1 MIESHSKRREIL
13 FSARE
18 EIDIQSLQRTDGK
31 WLEHLTVQVAPLI
44 SEWDICEAWVWDDWS
59 GSREAGESY
68 VNQIDS
74 GIDVVARRRDGKLV
88 AIQCKSRRIVGGKN
102 INSIS
107 ENECNNFISEI
118 AVDSQLW
125 AERWL
130 VTNGPVL
137 ASFNLGMHDLRLL
150 NLKAVIGKQLD
161 LLDDEAQSSRNMMQ
175 REAIDAC
182 VKGLQ
187 KNTDSEGRS
196 RGKLILPCGTGKSRI
211 ALRIVE
217 ALTETG
223 QFSVVLCPSIALV
236 SQLRRE
242 FIEHQAN
249 QSSPFLSLAVCS
261 DPGVVSRL
269 DEQKSLADDPTRDIT
284 ASDINQLSG
293 VDVTTSSE
301 EIADWMRSVG
311 NGKSSF
317 GVIFGTYQSS
327 HKIAE
332 ALQKSKSQAQ
342 VLIADE
348 AHRTAGLK
356 RVPQVTLERKI
367 RDFTICHDDEK
378 FPTKYR
384 LYQTATPKVY
394 GERRWAGPFW
404 AGPFSE
410 WLVRDMDDQ
419 DLFGPE
425 LYRRSYL
432 EAVNNG
438 WLSDYRILA
447 IGVNDDEAVETANK
461 CAEESNTQALST
473 SRLLRGMAMTLV
485 MAGHLREKGVVI
497 KSSINFMNTIA
508 LSKAMVKQLS
518 RDKVRE
524 WVESRNQ
531 HLVENIGSAPPPDNY
546 MWYRLYI

>member
-13 FSARE
+13 YSARE
-18 EIDIQSLQRTDGK
+18 EIEIESLQKTDGK
-31 WLEHLTVQVAPLI
+31 WLEDLTVQVAPLI
-44 SEWDICEAWVWDDWS
+44 SEWDVCEAWLWDDWS

-74 GIDVVARRRDGKLV
+74 GIDVVARRRDGNLV
-88 AIQCKSRRIVGGKN
+88 AIQCKSRRIIRGEN

-107 ENECNNFISEI
+107 ENECNKFIGEI

-130 VTNGPVL
+130 VTNGPVS
-137 ASFNLGMHDLRLL
+137 ASFDLGVHDLRLL

-161 LLDDEAQSSRNMMQ
+161 LLDNEAQISRDKMQ
-175 REAIDAC
+175 QQAIGEC

-187 KNTDSEGRS
+187 ENRNSMGRS

-242 FIEHQAN
+242 FIEHQAD

-261 DPGVVSRL
+261 DPGVVNRHE
-269 DEQKSLADDPTRDIT
+269 EQKSLADDPTRDIT

-301 EIADWMRSVG
+301 EIAAWMTSVE

-356 RVPQVTLERKI
+356 KVPQETLVKKI

-394 GERRWAGPFW
+394 GEQIGQRARLS
-404 AGPFSE
+404 SE

-425 LYRRSYL
+425 LFRRSYL
-432 EAVNNG
+432 DAVENG

-447 IGVNDDEAVETANK
+447 IGVNDDDALATANR
-461 CAEESNTQALST
+461 CAEESNTKTMST
-473 SRLLRGMAMTLV
+473 SSLLRGMALALV
-485 MAGHLREKGVVI
+485 MAGHLRERGVVI

-518 RDKVRE
+518 RVEVHD
-524 WVESRNQ
+524 WVKSRNQ
-531 HLVENIGSAPPPDNY
+531 HIGGHGLAPPP
-546 MWYRLYI
+546 YIGQNMHLSI

>member
-1 MIESHSKRREIL
+1 MIAPHANRREIL
-13 FSARE
+13 CSALK
-18 EIDIQSLQRTDGK
+18 EIESQSLQKTDGK

-44 SEWDICEAWVWDDWS
+44 SEWEICKAQLWDDWS

-68 VNQIDS
+68 ANQRDS

-88 AIQCKSRRIVGGKN
+88 AIQCKSRRIVRGKS

-130 VTNGPVL
+130 VTNGPVST
-137 ASFNLGMHDLRLL
+137 SFNLGSHDLRLL
-150 NLKAVIGKQLD
+150 NLKAFIGNQLD
-161 LLDDEAQSSRNMMQ
+161 MLNEEPHSSKDKMQQEAVG
-175 REAIDAC
+175 EC
-182 VKGLQ
+182 VKRLQ
-187 KNTDSEGRS
+187 ENTDLNGRS

-217 ALTETG
+217 ALIELG

-249 QSSPFLSLAVCS
+249 KTSPFHSLAVCS
-261 DPGVVSRL
+261 DPGVVGRL
-269 DEQKSLADDPTRDIT
+269 EEQRSLADDPTRDIT
-284 ASDINQLSG
+284 ASEINQLGG

-301 EIADWMRSVG
+301 EIAAWMRGVG
-311 NGKSSF
+311 KEKDSF

-327 HKIAE
+327 HKIAD

-356 RVPQVTLERKI
+356 KVPKEPLERRI
-367 RDFTICHDDEK
+367 RDFAICHDDKK

-394 GERRWAGPFW
+394 GEQTRQRARLT
-404 AGPFSE
+404 SE
-410 WLVRDMDDQ
+410 WVVRDMDDQ

-447 IGVNDDEAVETANK
+447 IGVNDDEAVKTANK

-518 RDKVRE
+518 SDEVRN
-524 WVESRNQ
+524 WVESRNHQ
-531 HLVENIGSAPPPDNY
+531 LVENNGSAPPHT
-546 MWYRLYI
+546 LYVV